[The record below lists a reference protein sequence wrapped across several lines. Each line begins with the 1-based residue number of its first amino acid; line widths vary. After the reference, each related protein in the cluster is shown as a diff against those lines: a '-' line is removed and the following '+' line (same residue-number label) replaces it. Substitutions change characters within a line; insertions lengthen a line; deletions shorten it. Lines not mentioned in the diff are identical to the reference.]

1 MQRLPQCAHCGKIKC
16 MLKTGD
22 CVVKHAGTYTTGL
35 GMVVS
40 LHFVLSQKYFI
51 QYFITY
57 YFYGLLY
64 ISFQQQQ
71 QQKIICSYMSK
82 DYLYIIYIYF

>member
-1 MQRLPQCAHCGKIKC
+1 

-40 LHFVLSQKYFI
+40 LMFVLSKKCLFVFFICNLYVYRLCVCVSICVCLSVSMSVYVSMSMFSTHIFI
-51 QYFITY
+51 Q
-57 YFYGLLY
+57 
-64 ISFQQQQ
+64 
-71 QQKIICSYMSK
+71 
-82 DYLYIIYIYF
+82 